1 MIEVIPQA
9 GVQVNA
15 GCIPALT
22 WMVTAWSSVQVSTGG
37 ALASEHPTLKM
48 TSAGSQ
54 DDLDTKASSIISSI
68 LTTCAS
74 WTGRS
79 SGP

>member
-1 MIEVIPQA
+1 
-9 GVQVNA
+9 
-15 GCIPALT
+15 
-22 WMVTAWSSVQVSTGG
+22 
-37 ALASEHPTLKM
+37 M